1 MNCIVTRCQSMCKKH
16 NINLLKYVFIDKYR
30 KVWNSHKR
38 HLAGTIR
45 LLIDNYSVT
54 NRIMLNNLL
63 LKDNKSYLIL
73 YVAEYRQ

>member
-1 MNCIVTRCQSMCKKH
+1 MNCTLVTRCQNICEKK
-16 NINLLKYVFIDKYR
+16 NINLKYVFIDKYR

-38 HLAGTIR
+38 HLADGIIDTIR

-63 LKDNKSYLIL
+63 K
-73 YVAEYRQ
+73 AF

>member
-1 MNCIVTRCQSMCKKH
+1 MNCTLVTCCQNICEKK

-38 HLAGTIR
+38 HLAGTDGIIDTIR

-54 NRIMLNNLL
+54 NRIMLRMIAGRFS
-63 LKDNKSYLIL
+63 K
-73 YVAEYRQ
+73 